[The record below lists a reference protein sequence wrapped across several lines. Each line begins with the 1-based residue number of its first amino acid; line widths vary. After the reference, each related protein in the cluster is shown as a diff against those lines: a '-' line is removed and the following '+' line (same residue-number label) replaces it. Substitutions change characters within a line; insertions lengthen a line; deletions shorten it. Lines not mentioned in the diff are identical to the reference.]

1 MGKKILVIEDEVEL
15 GNIIQEYLKRHKY
28 QAIHTSDAVNCIE
41 IIRKEQPDLILSDLL
56 LPKVHGFDICIT
68 LKSDPQLKEI
78 PLIVMTGVYKSAAF
92 KDKADEIG
100 VEEFIAKPL
109 DYKDLLIKIKKFIG
123 PGSATEVE
131 AAEPEMLVRPGPEE
145 KKKIKNFIKEQLLEL
160 RQDFA
165 SRLPEK
171 VMELERIWECVL
183 QRKNTKKQLA
193 KFRKLVHRIIG
204 TGHNLGFKELT
215 DNSMELELIVD
226 MIMIEGEETISKRKH
241 KIDQLLDNLRHHPLV
256 TTGIEVSKQMDD

>member
-15 GNIIQEYLKRHKY
+15 GNIIKEYLKRHKY
-28 QAIHTSDAVNCIE
+28 QAVHTSDAGNCLE
-41 IIRKEQPDLILSDLL
+41 LIRKERPDLILSDLL
-56 LPKVHGFDICIT
+56 LPKVHGFDICIAV
-68 LKSDPQLKEI
+68 KNDPQLKEI

-92 KDKADEIG
+92 KDKAEEIG
-100 VEEFIAKPL
+100 VEDFIAKPL
-109 DYKDLLIKIKKFIG
+109 DYKDLLKKIKKFIG
-123 PGSATEVE
+123 PGTAAEVE
-131 AAEPEMLVRPGPEE
+131 ADEPEKLIRPAPEE

-171 VMELERIWECVL
+171 IMELERIWENI
-183 QRKNTKKQLA
+183 QHRENTRKQLA
-193 KFRKLVHRIIG
+193 RFRKLVHRIIG

-215 DNSMELELIVD
+215 DNAMELELIVD
-226 MIMIEGEETISKRKH
+226 MIIIEGEEAISKRKH

-256 TTGIEVSKQMDD
+256 TTGIEVSKQMND